1 MKSRMRLPAHQLA
14 ASLVAVF
21 ALSSAAVP
29 TAAHAGGAAVD
40 RLRLTGTWDRYP
52 GPGGKLDPRFTSAP
66 PAPPPPLKPKY
77 MTEWEARQ
85 KAAHEADLRGQP
97 LYSGY
102 AQCLPDGMPAMMM
115 GMFPMEIFQRPE
127 QINITQEAF
136 TQLRRIYMNEKMP
149 PLDSFEPGF
158 YGRSVGHWEGDTLVV
173 ETMGIKPNI
182 EFRWTP
188 HSENM
193 KITERIHL
201 MAPDYLRDDITV
213 TDDYLE
219 KPWTYSYSF
228 KRMKGYK
235 MQEYVCEDNRE
246 YVDENGKQKLRLPGE
261 Q

>member
-1 MKSRMRLPAHQLA
+1 MRKALLA
-14 ASLVAVF
+14 AI
-21 ALSSAAVP
+21 ALSALAAP
-29 TAAHAGGAAVD
+29 AGAQRAGHPD
-40 RLRLTGTWDRYP
+40 FTGTWERYP
-52 GPGGKLDPRFTSAP
+52 AATGDPVDPRYAP
-66 PAPPPPLKPKY
+66 TPIPDPPLKPQYMAKY
-77 MTEWEARQ
+77 RDNQAKLASRLKES
-85 KAAHEADLRGQP
+85 QP
-97 LYSGY
+97 AGDNYVH
-102 AQCLPDGMPAMMM
+102 CLPDGMPAMMM

-149 PLDSFEPGF
+149 SLDSFEPGF

-219 KPWTYSYSF
+219 RPWTYSYSF

-261 Q
+261 